1 MINSLLKEAKIN
13 KSVDLQGLTNVIQE
27 CGLNDVL
34 LMPCRSE
41 DQLNSLLN
49 ENLPKGFRGL
59 LISPY
64 IPKMDVN
71 YLIKSKDE
79 IKDLEN
85 KLIDYFYP
93 IKGKQTPKVVGVTG
107 TNGKTSVSW
116 IVAEIC
122 RLNGKSAL
130 YAGTPGVFVDGR
142 KMSEQV
148 LTTTPSY
155 MSLRKLLF
163 KYGEDVDLVA
173 IEVSSHALDQN
184 RLSELELD
192 VGGWTNFTQDHLD
205 YHESMTNYF
214 EAKKKIFKIVRNE
227 LVYVPED
234 SSELLAKLK
243 NDGAIKAKTI
253 GTYEDLIIPEVF
265 KSGFPKNNLELAL
278 ALYCQSFG
286 DLENKKLTELTLPP
300 GRFQI
305 INQFEKVFIVD
316 YAHTPDALESVIKQ
330 VRESYPDKK
339 VMTVFGCGG
348 NRDSSK
354 RPMMG
359 EVAIEMSD
367 KVVVTSDNPRNEKP
381 MDIIK
386 DITGNLDPIN
396 FEIEVDREKAITL
409 ANSLTDSSWVVLI
422 AGKGHEAYQEI
433 EGRRYD
439 FDDVQVIKGLS

>member
-27 CGLNDVL
+27 CGLNDIL

-41 DQLNSLLN
+41 DQLNSLLDGD
-49 ENLPKGFRGL
+49 LPKGFRGL

-71 YLIKSKDE
+71 YLVKSRDE
-79 IKDLEN
+79 IKDLE
-85 KLIDYFYP
+85 KQLIDYFYP
-93 IKGKQTPKVVGVTG
+93 IKENQAPKIVGVTG

-116 IVAEIC
+116 IVAELC

-130 YAGTPGVFVDGR
+130 YAGTPGVFIDGR

-155 MSLRKLLF
+155 MSLRKLLS

-184 RLSELELD
+184 RLSQLRLD
-192 VGGWTNFTQDHLD
+192 VGAWTNFTQDHLD
-205 YHESMTNYF
+205 YHENMTNYF
-214 EAKKKIFKIVRNE
+214 EAKKKIFEIVRNQK
-227 LVYVPED
+227 VYVPEN
-234 SSELLAKLK
+234 SSELLGKLK
-243 NDGAIKAKTI
+243 NDGVIKAKTI
-253 GTYEDLIIPEVF
+253 ESYKDLIIPEVF

-278 ALYCQSFG
+278 ALYCDTFG
-286 DLENKKLTELTLPP
+286 ELDNKKLTELTLPP

-305 INQFEKVFIVD
+305 INQFKKVFIVD
-316 YAHTPDALESVIKQ
+316 YAHTPDALESVLKQ
-330 VRESYPDKK
+330 IRESYPNKK

-354 RPMMG
+354 RPVMG
-359 EVAIEMSD
+359 KVAIEMSD

-381 MDIIK
+381 MEIIK
-386 DITGNLDPIN
+386 DITETLDPIK
-396 FEIEVDREKAITL
+396 FEIEVDREKAIKL
-409 ANSLTDSSWVVLI
+409 ANTLTSSDWVILI

-433 EGRRYD
+433 EGKRYD
-439 FDDVQVIKGLS
+439 FDDVEVIKGLS